1 MGLID
6 DFLEYL
12 KVVKKHSSL
21 TIDNYKIDLY
31 NFYEYT
37 KGNFNINKEIINNYL
52 NKLYEEKLSKST
64 ISRKLS
70 ALRTFNKYLIDK
82 GIIKENYFANF
93 KNPKK
98 DNHLPKYVKDNDIDK
113 MFLVPDTTKPL
124 GKRNLAIIKLL
135 YATGL
140 RVSELVNIKLK
151 DINISDRTIRVF
163 GKGSKERI
171 VIFGYH
177 AEDALKDYISNGR
190 VFLDTKS
197 SEYLFL
203 NKDGNKLSD
212 RYIRKILD
220 DIIVKASI
228 DFHVSPH
235 MLRHTFAT
243 VMLNNGLDLVSV
255 KNLLGHSSLNTT
267 SIYTH
272 VSVDQIKTVYNSA
285 HPRAHT

>member
-171 VIFGYH
+171 VIFGYD

-203 NKDGNKLSD
+203 NNDGNKLSD

-272 VSVDQIKTVYNSA
+272 VSVDQIKKVYNSA

>member
-1 MGLID
+1 
-6 DFLEYL
+6 
-12 KVVKKHSSL
+12 
-21 TIDNYKIDLY
+21 
-31 NFYEYT
+31 
-37 KGNFNINKEIINNYL
+37 
-52 NKLYEEKLSKST
+52 
-64 ISRKLS
+64 
-70 ALRTFNKYLIDK
+70 
-82 GIIKENYFANF
+82 
-93 KNPKK
+93 
-98 DNHLPKYVKDNDIDK
+98 

-171 VIFGYH
+171 VI
-177 AEDALKDYISNGR
+177 SNGR

-203 NKDGNKLSD
+203 NKAGNKLSD

-272 VSVDQIKTVYNSA
+272 VSVDQIKKVYNSA

>member
-151 DINISDRTIRVF
+151 DIF
-163 GKGSKERI
+163 LERI
-171 VIFGYH
+171 
-177 AEDALKDYISNGR
+177 
-190 VFLDTKS
+190 
-197 SEYLFL
+197 
-203 NKDGNKLSD
+203 
-212 RYIRKILD
+212 
-220 DIIVKASI
+220 
-228 DFHVSPH
+228 
-235 MLRHTFAT
+235 
-243 VMLNNGLDLVSV
+243 
-255 KNLLGHSSLNTT
+255 
-267 SIYTH
+267 
-272 VSVDQIKTVYNSA
+272 
-285 HPRAHT
+285 